1 MLQEKVLN
9 PPPVQVSPWISEAPL
24 RWVGV
29 LPSHIGSDR
38 CSLSGMNI
46 CYASCG
52 PGENGQDE
60 SHSEESSSSVG
71 SSSDKDDLPHQS
83 SVMAIVRE
91 RLRTAHGV
99 ERNDSDKY
107 LWPTDPYGEEPR
119 SAKCKLPL
127 RYAVSSLI
135 VIAILASSCSMY
147 SYLMLEW
154 SRAHAE
160 TLNLF
165 KESGCSSV
173 LC

>member
-1 MLQEKVLN
+1 
-9 PPPVQVSPWISEAPL
+9 
-24 RWVGV
+24 
-29 LPSHIGSDR
+29 
-38 CSLSGMNI
+38 
-46 CYASCG
+46 
-52 PGENGQDE
+52 
-60 SHSEESSSSVG
+60 
-71 SSSDKDDLPHQS
+71 
-83 SVMAIVRE
+83 MAIVRE

-107 LWPTDPYGEEPR
+107 LWPTTDPYEEEPR

-154 SRAHAE
+154 SRAHTE

-165 KESGCSSV
+165 KESGCSSM

>member
-1 MLQEKVLN
+1 
-9 PPPVQVSPWISEAPL
+9 
-24 RWVGV
+24 
-29 LPSHIGSDR
+29 
-38 CSLSGMNI
+38 MNI
-46 CYASCG
+46 YYASCG

-71 SSSDKDDLPHQS
+71 SSSDKDDLPHLPHHS

-91 RLRTAHGV
+91 RLRTAHGI
-99 ERNDSDKY
+99 ERNDSDKF
-107 LWPTDPYGEEPR
+107 LWAADPYEEEPR

-135 VIAILASSCSMY
+135 VIAILVSSCSMY

-160 TLNLF
+160 TLDLF
-165 KESGCSSV
+165 KESGCSSMLCQSFLDVFV
-173 LC
+173 LVSPKQSHPMPAAKIAILEILCC